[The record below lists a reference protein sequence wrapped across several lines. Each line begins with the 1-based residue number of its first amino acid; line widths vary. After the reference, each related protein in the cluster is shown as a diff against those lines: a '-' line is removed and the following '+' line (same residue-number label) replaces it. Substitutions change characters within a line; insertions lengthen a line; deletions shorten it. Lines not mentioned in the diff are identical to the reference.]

1 MNMTCTKCNYTSP
14 VLATYDQFYQ
24 LSSPVLCPNT
34 ESYIDKQFK
43 EETEMRKDKRIN

>member
-24 LSSPVLCPNT
+24 LSSPVLCLNT